1 MKTLLCACALLC
13 AFNLKAAS
21 VPSIVVVDM
30 EAIIAHHPNTP
41 NDKKLLEDTLAE
53 FSQERD
59 ALRAAIKAKQADLE
73 KQVQE
78 AQNPMLAPAKADELR
93 KACEAKFREIQRDT
107 DAAEQK
113 MASRSRELSDLEDR
127 LLKRTTKEI
136 QAHIAAYAKEKGFQV
151 VLYKNMVPYVTP
163 ERDITDLIIVLCGG
177 RPEPKD
183 SSKGADEL
191 KPAATLEDSLPTK

>member
-1 MKTLLCACALLC
+1 MKTLLCACALGC
-13 AFNLKAAS
+13 ALTAAAAS

-41 NDKKLLEDTLAE
+41 SDKKLLEDTLAE

-113 MASRSRELSDLEDR
+113 MAGRSRELSDLEDR

-136 QAHIAAYAKEKGFQV
+136 QAHIAAYSKEKGFQV

-177 RPEPKD
+177 KPEPKD
-183 SSKGADEL
+183 TSKGADEL
-191 KPAATLEDSLPTK
+191 KPAATLEDSLPAK

>member
-1 MKTLLCACALLC
+1 MKTLLCACALGC
-13 AFNLKAAS
+13 ALTAVAAS

-41 NDKKLLEDTLAE
+41 SDKKLLEDTLAE

-113 MASRSRELSDLEDR
+113 MAGRSRELSDLEDR
-127 LLKRTTKEI
+127 LLKDRKS
-136 QAHIAAYAKEKGFQV
+136 V
-151 VLYKNMVPYVTP
+151 V
-163 ERDITDLIIVLCGG
+163 
-177 RPEPKD
+177 
-183 SSKGADEL
+183 
-191 KPAATLEDSLPTK
+191 

>member
-1 MKTLLCACALLC
+1 MKTLLCACALGC
-13 AFNLKAAS
+13 ALTAAAAS

-53 FSQERD
+53 FTQERD
-59 ALRAAIKAKQADLE
+59 TLRAAIKAKQSDLE

-113 MASRSRELSDLEDR
+113 MAGRSRELSDLEDR

-136 QAHIAAYAKEKGFQV
+136 QAHIAAYSKEKGFQV

-177 RPEPKD
+177 KPEPKD
-183 SSKGADEL
+183 TSKGADEL
-191 KPAATLEDSLPTK
+191 KPAATLEDSAPAK

>member
-1 MKTLLCACALLC
+1 MKTLLCACTLLC

-78 AQNPMLAPAKADELR
+78 AQNPMIAPAKAEELR

-136 QAHIAAYAKEKGFQV
+136 QAHIAAYSKEKGFQV

-163 ERDITDLIIVLCGG
+163 ERDITDLIIILCGG
-177 RPEPKD
+177 KPEPKD
-183 SSKGADEL
+183 TSKGADEL
-191 KPAATLEDSLPTK
+191 KPAATLEDSLPIK